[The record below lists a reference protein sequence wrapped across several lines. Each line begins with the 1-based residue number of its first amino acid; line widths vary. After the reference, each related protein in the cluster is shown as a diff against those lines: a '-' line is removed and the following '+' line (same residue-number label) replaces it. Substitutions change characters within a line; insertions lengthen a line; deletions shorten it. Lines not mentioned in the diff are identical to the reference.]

1 MAHGHKRGVTMQGLR
16 AVSVSA
22 TILPAETLGK
32 TENCSVPLLL
42 QRRNGNVNRTYLIDP
57 TQHRVLR

>member
-1 MAHGHKRGVTMQGLR
+1 MQGLR